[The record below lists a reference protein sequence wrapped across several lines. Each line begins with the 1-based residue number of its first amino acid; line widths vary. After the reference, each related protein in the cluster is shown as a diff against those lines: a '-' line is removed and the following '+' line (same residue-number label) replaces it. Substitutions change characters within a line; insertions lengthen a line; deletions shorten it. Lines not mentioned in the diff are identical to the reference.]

1 MNRSSRKAVIS
12 AAVTV
17 GETAMSQLKIA
28 CAITLLA
35 GASSCAGGEQ
45 PSAPAARA
53 ERSAPRPSAAAM
65 PASTYVT
72 RAASIDLFVI
82 GSSKLALQRST
93 SPRVRD
99 FARSEIRSHEGL
111 GAQLSLAG
119 RRLNLLPSAT
129 LLPEHQA
136 MLNQLQATSDFD
148 GTYRRQQ
155 QAIHQQALTLHAN
168 YSARGKS
175 PTLKPVAAAAAQT
188 IRAHLSLA
196 NRL

>member
-1 MNRSSRKAVIS
+1 
-12 AAVTV
+12 
-17 GETAMSQLKIA
+17 MS
-28 CAITLLA
+28 
-35 GASSCAGGEQ
+35 
-45 PSAPAARA
+45 
-53 ERSAPRPSAAAM
+53 
-65 PASTYVT
+65 ASTYVT

-155 QAIHQQALTLHAN
+155 QAIHQQALTLHAS
-168 YSARGKS
+168 YAARGRS